1 MFWKNLSHILSVHL
15 LQLPHHLR
23 TFDIEPEGQ
32 VLVLA
37 RGEGRRQEAEPLL
50 GDGAADGRDEQQSAA
65 LLLGGEGVGAPG
77 RNCGSGHGFFAG
89 GGGGVSCDDAGN
101 GEGAGD
107 GDRLGVS
114 L

>member
-1 MFWKNLSHILSVHL
+1 M
-15 LQLPHHLR
+15 
-23 TFDIEPEGQ
+23 
-32 VLVLA
+32 LA

-65 LLLGGEGVGAPG
+65 LLLGGEGVEAPG

-89 GGGGVSCDDAGN
+89 CDDAGN